1 MKVYLI
7 AGKARSGKTK
17 AAYLLKE
24 ILESKKHKVVITEYS
39 KYIKLFAKDL
49 LGWDMVSEPKPRKF
63 LQDMGSYVRK
73 LKKDIYFVE
82 RMQEDL
88 HIYEHFVNDVIIS
101 DVRMPKELD
110 ELKDFETIK
119 IKVENSLPNY
129 DLTADESKH
138 ETEHA
143 LDTYQGFDYVIKD
156 KNEAEMKEILAQIV
170 KERE

>member
-1 MKVYLI
+1 
-7 AGKARSGKTK
+7 
-17 AAYLLKE
+17 
-24 ILESKKHKVVITEYS
+24 
-39 KYIKLFAKDL
+39 
-49 LGWDMVSEPKPRKF
+49 
-63 LQDMGSYVRK
+63 MGSYVRK

-119 IKVENSLPNY
+119 IKVENSLLNY
-129 DLTADESKH
+129 DLTAEESKH

-156 KNEAEMKEILAQIV
+156 KNEVEMKEILAQIV